1 MRRRRR
7 SRRRP
12 PGAGETAARRPVDS
26 ASRAPQAPAGRVLSA
41 LADLVAIV
49 ERKVTPARGL
59 AVVALAAT
67 IGLGASQFSDYRAV
81 EIGATSYRA
90 VENLAPAP
98 EVDRQAPRSAHG
110 VTVFAIAVAAL
121 FVTVF
126 AIGRNWR
133 LARLLAVLGMAAILI
148 SLLVDVPQGLR
159 EGSAAIDYQGAKAIL
174 LGGFWVQLWS
184 GVTLVIVGP
193 LLAAQLR
200 TERAAR
206 HPRRA
211 RGLDAPGVARPLRA
225 SPRGSG
231 VEGAAT

>member
-1 MRRRRR
+1 VWPWRLWL
-7 SRRRP
+7 
-12 PGAGETAARRPVDS
+12 GAAEVAGGFVL
-26 ASRAPQAPAGRVLSA
+26 RAWQAVGLPLVELGLGA
-41 LADLVAIV
+41 LRGALRFS
-49 ERKVTPARGL
+49 EREVTPARGL

-81 EIGATSYRA
+81 EVGAASYRA

-98 EVDRQAPRSAHG
+98 EVDERSPRSAHG

-126 AIGRNWR
+126 AIARNWR
-133 LARLLAVLGMAAILI
+133 LARLLAVLGMAVIVI
-148 SLLVDVPQGLR
+148 CLLVDVPKGLR
-159 EGSAAIDYQGAKAIL
+159 EGSAAIDYQGAKATL

-184 GVTLVIVGP
+184 AVTLVIVGP

-200 TERAAR
+200 SERAAR

-211 RGLDAPGVARPLRA
+211 RGLDAPGVARALHA